1 MLRGFTLRFGVF
13 DDEQFDELGFERH
26 LSTNRARAV
35 PESWYWIRKLQARFF
50 AGEYASA
57 LDAAEKARGL
67 RWTPP
72 HLFEVAE
79 YEFYCALSRAA
90 VWDSLPPGER
100 EEHLEA
106 LRVHHRHLEDWAHN
120 CPENFSDRAAL
131 VGAEIARLEGRDL
144 DAQHLYERAIRSACA
159 NALVQSEALAYE
171 LAARFYAGRGF
182 EAIARLYLR
191 EARRCY
197 SSWGADGKV
206 RQLDA
211 LHPHLKAAAASGPV
225 GSIVAPVEHL
235 DLATVLKVSQAV
247 AGEFV
252 LDKLID
258 KLMRTALEHAGAQRG
273 LLIDSRK
280 DGLRLEAQAVISGND
295 ITVHRSQDPIET
307 LALSRSMLNY
317 VSRTH
322 EVAIFHTGEP
332 ESPFHD
338 DEYARAAQVRS
349 ILCLPLIRQGQVV
362 ALLYLEN
369 NLAAGVFTPARV
381 AVLRLL
387 ASEAATALENS
398 RLYRELQE
406 REGKFR
412 RLVDS
417 NIIGVVIADQ
427 DGDILEANEAFLSML
442 GYNQEELAAGR
453 LRWRDLTPAEWLPA
467 SQRAR
472 EQTQAVGRCEA
483 FEKEYFRK
491 DGGRVPVLVGGAA
504 FDEARTKVISFV
516 LDLTERKRGEEAL
529 QTARLQLV
537 RMSRVLTT
545 AELMSSI
552 AHEVNQPLGSI
563 VASVGACLRWMNAT
577 PADLDSARRTLER
590 IAHDGER
597 ASAIISRI
605 RALVRREPPRQ
616 EPVDLNEVILE
627 VIALTRDQ
635 MRSNDIALSTQ
646 LAAELKPVVGDKIQ
660 LQQVMLNLIVNA
672 IDAMSAIP
680 DAPRQ
685 LTIVSLNDGLKG
697 VRVEVRDVGPGIE
710 SERAEHL
717 FEPFYTTKPQG
728 IGMGLWISRS
738 IIEAHAGSL
747 WATANAPLGAVFQFS
762 LPVEPLT
769 PTKSAPGDRAA
780 RVELA
785 SGNGQR

>member
-1 MLRGFTLRFGVF
+1 
-13 DDEQFDELGFERH
+13 
-26 LSTNRARAV
+26 
-35 PESWYWIRKLQARFF
+35 
-50 AGEYASA
+50 
-57 LDAAEKARGL
+57 
-67 RWTPP
+67 
-72 HLFEVAE
+72 
-79 YEFYCALSRAA
+79 
-90 VWDSLPPGER
+90 
-100 EEHLEA
+100 
-106 LRVHHRHLEDWAHN
+106 
-120 CPENFSDRAAL
+120 
-131 VGAEIARLEGRDL
+131 
-144 DAQHLYERAIRSACA
+144 
-159 NALVQSEALAYE
+159 
-171 LAARFYAGRGF
+171 
-182 EAIARLYLR
+182 
-191 EARRCY
+191 
-197 SSWGADGKV
+197 
-206 RQLDA
+206 
-211 LHPHLKAAAASGPV
+211 
-225 GSIVAPVEHL
+225 
-235 DLATVLKVSQAV
+235 
-247 AGEFV
+247 
-252 LDKLID
+252 
-258 KLMRTALEHAGAQRG
+258 
-273 LLIDSRK
+273 
-280 DGLRLEAQAVISGND
+280 
-295 ITVHRSQDPIET
+295 
-307 LALSRSMLNY
+307 
-317 VSRTH
+317 
-322 EVAIFHTGEP
+322 
-332 ESPFHD
+332 
-338 DEYARAAQVRS
+338 
-349 ILCLPLIRQGQVV
+349 
-362 ALLYLEN
+362 
-369 NLAAGVFTPARV
+369 
-381 AVLRLL
+381 
-387 ASEAATALENS
+387 
-398 RLYRELQE
+398 
-406 REGKFR
+406 
-412 RLVDS
+412 
-417 NIIGVVIADQ
+417 
-427 DGDILEANEAFLSML
+427 
-442 GYNQEELAAGR
+442 
-453 LRWRDLTPAEWLPA
+453 
-467 SQRAR
+467 
-472 EQTQAVGRCEA
+472 
-483 FEKEYFRK
+483 
-491 DGGRVPVLVGGAA
+491 VGGAA

-577 PADLDSARRTLER
+577 PADLDSAKRTLER

-646 LAAELKPVVGDKIQ
+646 LAADLKPVVGDKIQ

-680 DAPRQ
+680 DPPRQ

-710 SERAEHL
+710 PERAGHL

-762 LPVEPLT
+762 LPVEPRT